1 MHICGNIYGFMWD
14 SMTQNNCNT
23 FLVDGSPRILI
34 DPGHLGLF
42 DHVREG
48 LSELGLGIADIGLVI
63 CTHSHP
69 DHVEA
74 VQLFRE
80 TGAQVA
86 YHEAEWALV
95 KTLMDQYGA
104 AFQISLKTVRPDFFL
119 TEGDLKVGDIHF
131 QVYHTPGHAPGAICL
146 YQESE
151 KVLVTGD
158 LIFKDGVGRTDVPG
172 GDSSQLKESI
182 RRMAALDVE
191 VVLPGHGPVVSGAQ
205 AVKQNFQAIER
216 FWFAHL

>member
-23 FLVDGSPRILI
+23 FLVNGSPRILI
-34 DPGHLGLF
+34 DPGHLSLF
-42 DHVREG
+42 DHVKEG

-63 CTHSHP
+63 CTHAHP

-86 YHEAEWALV
+86 YHEAEWELV
-95 KTLMDQYGA
+95 KTMVDQYGA

-119 TEGDLKVGDIHF
+119 TEGDLKVGDTHF

-151 KVLVTGD
+151 KVLATGD

-172 GDSSQLKESI
+172 GDSHQLKESI

-205 AVKQNFQAIER
+205 EVRQNFQAIES

>member
-1 MHICGNIYGFMWD
+1 
-14 SMTQNNCNT
+14 
-23 FLVDGSPRILI
+23 
-34 DPGHLGLF
+34 HLGLF

-63 CTHSHP
+63 CTHAHP

-104 AFQISLKTVRPDFFL
+104 AFQISLKAVRPDFFL
-119 TEGDLKVGDIHF
+119 TEGDLKVGDTHF